1 MLYLHQWLI
10 VSVMVVVPLGSV
22 IFYYG
27 GLVVRVRALEERL
40 EGVERNL
47 ELILKK
53 LLIREG

>member
-1 MLYLHQWLI
+1 MLYYQWLI
-10 VSVMVVVPLGSV
+10 VFVMMVVPLGSV

-27 GLVVRVRALEERL
+27 GLVARVRALEERL

-53 LLIREG
+53 LL